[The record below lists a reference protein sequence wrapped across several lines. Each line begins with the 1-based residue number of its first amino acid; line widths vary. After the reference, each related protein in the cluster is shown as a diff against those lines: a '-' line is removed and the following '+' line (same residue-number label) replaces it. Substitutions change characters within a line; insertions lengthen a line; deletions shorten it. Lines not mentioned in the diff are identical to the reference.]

1 MASVAVDLFMRFCI
15 NTNLDYRQMRD
26 SVRKYLLAYQRNILH
41 RGAFTA
47 LFGEAFMNWD
57 YIERNLPRLDC
68 THWIAI
74 FKFID
79 FSKVPRTN
87 KSALQSID
95 RYLSL
100 LKLDGLDIACQ
111 VFLLK
116 NTNFIT
122 AQLGV
127 ERLLCEHEVDDAY
140 SKSLQFFALSAD
152 SAFDVTEMTAV
163 FCHIMQ
169 ECTVNEAE
177 LERQIQF
184 VNLREE
190 ELASSFKMK
199 QIRMVGGR
207 PRLRSKLAAIKQES
221 VSAVMKKDDLHKTI
235 IERHDKCVYGLI
247 LGFVILLLLLGVV
260 REMTRAELNL
270 VAIDLVGVKNKQV
283 DLEQKQSFMDE
294 EQQRIKY
301 RIKQLEDG
309 DVNRLPQIAPPPPS
323 TLPAHA
329 PRNEPTL
336 LDEFMEGCFA
346 LYSYAVSFVHS
357 FCVVFGYFSAVM
369 AVILTIGFTRLA
381 RAKARRLNRIKTN

>member
-221 VSAVMKKDDLHKTI
+221 VSAVMKKDDFESWGRAIGFPSVFSLHMKRRLYFLMSQVHAVDPLEHIHTI
-235 IERHDKCVYGLI
+235 TRDGYVCNALSNAAVLKPEVDILYKVIVAMKLTDEPFRELHDFRCEC
-247 LGFVILLLLLGVV
+247 LGAFPVTRLNSMLLNDLLHMYICAYQNQAVWKDVWKLLVPLLSHQVI
-260 REMTRAELNL
+260 R
-270 VAIDLVGVKNKQV
+270 
-283 DLEQKQSFMDE
+283 
-294 EQQRIKY
+294 
-301 RIKQLEDG
+301 
-309 DVNRLPQIAPPPPS
+309 DVE
-323 TLPAHA
+323 T
-329 PRNEPTL
+329 
-336 LDEFMEGCFA
+336 
-346 LYSYAVSFVHS
+346 FVHKRP
-357 FCVVFGYFSAVM
+357 FNFKAVLHIM
-369 AVILTIGFTRLA
+369 
-381 RAKARRLNRIKTN
+381 NHS

>member
-1 MASVAVDLFMRFCI
+1 MAEYQLVYADPGPNRNAPIISSEFDRLMRVNADLAMRTLTSKRVSGSATWMAIRLRGGMTLLC
-15 NTNLDYRQMRD
+15 TNEYATMFDGGNVL
-26 SVRKYLLAYQRNILH
+26 YLAK
-41 RGAFTA
+41 RGASPSV
-47 LFGEAFMNWD
+47 LV
-57 YIERNLPRLDC
+57 YERTPDDDSRFVYRSDFVKKQDVEN
-68 THWIAI
+68 AI
-74 FKFID
+74 REYCVND
-79 FSKVPRTN
+79 QGLLSKVDYTSMRNEDLGTMFRLFAQQSEVTN
-87 KSALQSID
+87 T
-95 RYLSL
+95 R
-100 LKLDGLDIACQ
+100 IAAHAEE
-111 VFLLK
+111 VKTHLATHADEVKTHFAAYTDEVKTHLATHTEEVK
-116 NTNFIT
+116 
-122 AQLGV
+122 AQLANERVKV
-127 ERLLCEHEVDDAY
+127 ERLEQA
-140 SKSLQFFALSAD
+140 
-152 SAFDVTEMTAV
+152 TE
-163 FCHIMQ
+163 
-169 ECTVNEAE
+169 
-177 LERQIQF
+177 
-184 VNLREE
+184 
-190 ELASSFKMK
+190 S
-199 QIRMVGGR
+199 
-207 PRLRSKLAAIKQES
+207 
-221 VSAVMKKDDLHKTI
+221 HKTI